1 MKSSVNIC
9 NGRCHDELLWWP
21 LLGRWHCH
29 RFVCDYGRHPSLP
42 QKDCNPAGRRNDI
55 PRTAGDSQA
64 TLQKTAEWTCCLAHP
79 AATADGHLG
88 LSIAWGRNACVVGR
102 GCPLACH
109 ELLEGEA
116 RMWIVCGHLAIPTAK
131 DFCFFFFFFPECPS
145 LRSRL
150 PVHFVGNF
158 LDGEWLA
165 FFVTSSN
172 SFLLPIATALDLS
185 GLSLGQ
191 LELIQVPISEGQ
203 SDSNDMATSQL
214 VSGEPG
220 RKSGE
225 RREQELR
232 AVGLIA
238 KPATLRS
245 PSCPSILLLHW
256 LTIFFIFLCA
266 RYNHYSVNL
275 KRE

>member
-42 QKDCNPAGRRNDI
+42 QKDCNPAGCRNDI

-79 AATADGHLG
+79 AATTDRHLG

-116 RMWIVCGHLAIPTAK
+116 RMWIVCGHLPIPTAK
-131 DFCFFFFFFPECPS
+131 DFCFFFFWVPITKESPPS
-145 LRSRL
+145 PLCGKLS
-150 PVHFVGNF
+150 
-158 LDGEWLA
+158 WWW
-165 FFVTSSN
+165 VTSIFCH
-172 SFLLPIATALDLS
+172 FLKFLPAAYRHC
-185 GLSLGQ
+185 
-191 LELIQVPISEGQ
+191 P
-203 SDSNDMATSQL
+203 
-214 VSGEPG
+214 
-220 RKSGE
+220 
-225 RREQELR
+225 
-232 AVGLIA
+232 GLIRVEPW
-238 KPATLRS
+238 PARTNPGSYFRGTE
-245 PSCPSILLLHW
+245 W
-256 LTIFFIFLCA
+256 Q
-266 RYNHYSVNL
+266 
-275 KRE
+275 